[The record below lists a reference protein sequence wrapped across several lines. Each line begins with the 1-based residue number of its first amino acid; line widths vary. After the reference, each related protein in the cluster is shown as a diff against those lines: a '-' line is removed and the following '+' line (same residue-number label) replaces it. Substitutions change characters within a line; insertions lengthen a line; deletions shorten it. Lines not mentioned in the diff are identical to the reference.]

1 MYSFK
6 KKALFQATMGK
17 PTASEAAGEGQGW
30 RVLCTGLHHCPDPAK
45 LPRVFEQAGSQ
56 PMWQGSGF
64 VA

>member
-1 MYSFK
+1 
-6 KKALFQATMGK
+6 MGK